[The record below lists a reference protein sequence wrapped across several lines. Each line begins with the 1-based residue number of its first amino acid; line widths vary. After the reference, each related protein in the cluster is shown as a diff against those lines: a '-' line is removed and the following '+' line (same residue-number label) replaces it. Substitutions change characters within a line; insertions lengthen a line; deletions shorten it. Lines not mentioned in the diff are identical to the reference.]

1 MLKEKELELLET
13 LKLAND
19 MNLKRFRD
27 LQSNQ
32 IYGEIE
38 EKEIKIKDASGGHCE
53 LECIAG
59 DMKQTVRQGYNKL
72 VYPFIDSTKTNNGV
86 TFSDLGNGIIVAN
99 GNATADAYFNLSRPT
114 IQPGTYLYTIDV
126 IGSTTTYY
134 AKFGTQIITNKAT
147 LNISEEFTPAE
158 SYLCVKKGTSVNNL
172 IFKPMLIEGTIEKS
186 FEQYG
191 ETPSMDFLS
200 KIEGTEAYNKFY
212 VVNSKTEEAGIKV
225 NKINLSSL
233 IFNGTTNGVFYYE
246 LMNFNSLVL
255 SKKMYLKKFGDFTGG
270 KVLIS
275 YIKNGETSISYHNL
289 DWETNKDKSF
299 EAGTTLIALYI
310 QQPESKIKIEGKLEI
325 LYTEY
330 ENKDKEFVPYGV
342 IQTKI
347 QNKNYFDLGT
357 NTDEWSAFRDNGSKL
372 IKLVGIPDTVKMTI
386 EKDKLII
393 DNYDTSNF
401 YWIGKRIFLK
411 KNYDYTVNYKHSLPW
426 EIYGFDSLNVNA
438 VGSKINVSEKSFNS
452 SNYNYYFIVFYPKET
467 GEYLENYQIIEN
479 GEDSSYIKHQEQNFQ
494 LYLGNRT
501 LYGNNEIRDYFEV
514 KIDENLYKCTG
525 YKKITELKLIKN
537 WIKVILDG
545 SINKFS
551 QKSGSTNNN
560 IFKFLGITSKIVRPS
575 TNNDSILGYSNYFL
589 CNNSA
594 NYLFLNNIEG
604 MAIEDTGAIM
614 IGFKKDNDITTVELA
629 NSKLEELNSLGN
641 PVYIICKLNVPE
653 EENITDSLLISQI
666 EEMINNIEVYDE
678 ETNISSDCYLKL
690 KYCKS
695 LQKYIENKIKEVS
708 LNE

>member
-19 MNLKRFRD
+19 MNLKRIKD
-27 LQSNQ
+27 LQANQ
-32 IYGEIE
+32 IYETIE
-38 EKEIKIKDASGGHCE
+38 GKEIKIKDASGGHCE

-59 DMKQTVRQGYNKL
+59 DMKQAVRQGYNKL
-72 VYPFIDSTKTNNGV
+72 IYPFIDSTKTNNGV

-99 GNATADAYFNLSRPT
+99 GTASADAYFNLSRPT
-114 IQPGTYLYTIDV
+114 LQSGTYLYTIDV
-126 IGSTTTYY
+126 IGSTTTFY

-191 ETPSMDFLS
+191 ETPSMDFPS
-200 KIEGTEAYNKFY
+200 KIEGLETYNKFY
-212 VVNSKTEEAGIKV
+212 VSNTKTEEAGV
-225 NKINLSSL
+225 KITKNNSSSL
-233 IFNGTTNGVFYYE
+233 TFKGTVTSTFYYL
-246 LMNFNSLVL
+246 LMDFKNLVL
-255 SKKMYLKKFGDFTGG
+255 TEKMYFKKFGNFSGG

-310 QQPESKIKIEGKLEI
+310 QQPESKKIEGKLEI

-357 NTDEWSAFRDNGSKL
+357 NTDEWSTFRDNGSKL
-372 IKLVGIPDTVKMTI
+372 MKLVGIPDTVKMTI
-386 EKDKLII
+386 GKDKLTI

-411 KNYDYTVNYKHSLPW
+411 KDYDYIVNYKHSLPW

-479 GEDSSYIKHQEQNFQ
+479 GEDLSYIKHQEQNFQ

-560 IFKFLGITSKIVRPS
+560 IFKFLGITSKLVRPS

-604 MAIEDTGAIM
+604 MAIENTGAIM

-653 EENITDSLLISQI
+653 EELIVDSLLISQI
-666 EEMINNIEVYDE
+666 EEIINNIEVYEE
-678 ETNISSDCYLKL
+678 ETNINSDCYLKL
-690 KYCKS
+690 KYCKN
-695 LQKYIENKIKEVS
+695 LQKYIENKGGIIE
-708 LNE
+708 